1 MQTTRFKNEKQEE
14 GTRRREIDKR
24 NIRDAEEEDPPDDT
38 IHLQSTQ
45 MNQSMFTIQ
54 AEDSLP
60 LQSHMTRKVPNISA
74 QLPLHC
80 RQAEG

>member
-1 MQTTRFKNEKQEE
+1 MPFRFIFVFLGDDSPQFAPETASKIPEQT
-14 GTRRREIDKR
+14 
-24 NIRDAEEEDPPDDT
+24 
-38 IHLQSTQ
+38 
-45 MNQSMFTIQ
+45 NQSEDGPFFMFTIQ
-54 AEDSLP
+54 KTLP